1 MQPLNPAT
9 VSPVL
14 LQAID
19 AVTEKQAFSD
29 EQVANA
35 VGELSRLF
43 TKDRATVSRPYLED
57 RIYLAAYM
65 TYFMPVNLSK
75 IQILLG
81 ESPGDAFVKSPQER
95 FAVLD
100 VGSGP
105 GTAGLAVLDWVHRHH
120 ESLAGT
126 LSVVALDASG
136 SALRHGE
143 KLWDIYCRTAAIT
156 GARLRSHEAD
166 LERAFSGPLGDEVSA
181 AGPYDLII
189 LANCLNEMF
198 LGCRDPI
205 DHRVT
210 LVTDLLSLLT
220 PLGTVMIVEPALRE
234 TSRALHQV
242 RDRLLQE
249 NRCTVYS
256 PCLHELDCPALIH
269 PDDWCHEERSWNPP
283 SHILEIDEKVGF
295 IKDAL
300 KFSYLMLRKDGRTI
314 APRDPQTFRIV
325 SELRELKGDTRAW
338 VCNELGRSEI
348 GRLDRAESGVNA
360 AWSECQRG
368 TIVRIDALKRRDGAT
383 LARIPTEGTVQI
395 VRPI

>member
-1 MQPLNPAT
+1 MHPLNPAA

-19 AVTEKQAFSD
+19 AVTDKQAFSD

-43 TKDRATVSRPYLED
+43 TKDRTTVSRPYLEE
-57 RIYLAAYM
+57 RIYLAAYL

-81 ESPGDAFVKSPQER
+81 ESPADMFAKAPKER

-105 GTAGLAVLDWVHRHH
+105 GTASLAVLDWFHRHH
-120 ESLAGT
+120 ESSAGT

-136 SALRHGE
+136 SALRHAE
-143 KLWDIYCRTAAIT
+143 KLWDIYRRTAAIT

-166 LERAFSGPLGDEVSA
+166 LERAFSGPMGNEVRA

-205 DHRVT
+205 DHRAT
-210 LVTDLLSLLT
+210 LVTELLSLLT

-249 NRCTVYS
+249 NRCSIYS
-256 PCLHELDCPALIH
+256 PCLHELNCPALIH
-269 PDDWCHEERSWNPP
+269 ADDWCHEERSWNPP
-283 SHILEIDEKVGF
+283 SHIQAIDDKVGF

-300 KFSYLMLRKDGRTI
+300 KFSYLLLRKDGHTI
-314 APRDPQTFRIV
+314 VDRDLNVFRIV

-348 GRLDRAESGVNA
+348 GRLDRAESESNQ
-360 AWSECQRG
+360 AWTECQRG
-368 TIVRIDALKRRDGAT
+368 TIVKIDALKRRDGAT
-383 LARIPTEGTVQI
+383 LARIPTEGRVQV
-395 VRPI
+395 VRPV